1 MSARSNKGESV
12 RVLATLA
19 AVGCLLM
26 AVACGGGS
34 NNNTTSTITTVGA
47 SCNPTAIT
55 AGQTSTCTA
64 TVSGT
69 GSFSTTVSWTASG
82 FGTITPAGGIF
93 TASSVPFTQQVTITA
108 TSTQD
113 TTKSGSTTITVAAA
127 GTVTGVTASCSPT
140 SIQTGQLTACTATVQ
155 GNGNFSPNVDWSAN
169 GGTINPITGLFSSSG
184 SGNFT
189 ITATS
194 QQNSQV
200 TGTAPVTV
208 ATGANNQL
216 PIVVDAGPPGLT
228 TTDANVS
235 FVTINI
241 CVPNTNTCQT
251 IDHVIVDTGSI
262 GVRVLAKAGGG
273 ELDPAVVP
281 LPQQTL
287 NGSVVAQCNQF
298 VDGFTWGSVSLATVQ
313 LTQPSGGQAGETAN
327 TPPGAI
333 SAGLPIQL
341 IGDPTIPSVPASC
354 SSGGL
359 IDESNLQGLGAN
371 GVLGLGNFEQD
382 CGPGCVS
389 NNSVP
394 NVYYACS
401 GGSCSP
407 TLLGLPQQ
415 ITNPTWVLPA
425 DNNGT
430 LVQLP
435 SVPAG
440 GTTTVTGNLYFGI
453 GTQTN
458 NALGSATV
466 FDTDANAFFNTTFN
480 GVKNSCSFIDS
491 GSNANFFPASGYPN
505 LTTCPAPNQ
514 SFYCPPVNLSPLVL
528 SAQNQ
533 SASNTNGSQGTVN
546 FNVGNANALFAA
558 NNGMNTAISEL
569 GSTNSPINGCGSF
582 DWGLSFFYGRSV
594 FTGIELQPVTGTSY
608 VGPFW
613 AY

>member
-1 MSARSNKGESV
+1 M
-12 RVLATLA
+12 RVLASLA

-26 AVACGGGS
+26 AVACGGSGS
-34 NNNTTSTITTVGA
+34 SSSTSTITTVGA

-69 GSFSTTVSWTASG
+69 GSYSSAVSWTASG
-82 FGTITPAGGIF
+82 FGTITPAGGVF

-113 TTKSGSTTITVAAA
+113 SSKIGSTTITVAAA
-127 GTVTGVTASCSPT
+127 GTVTGVTASCTPG
-140 SIQTGQLTACTATVQ
+140 SIQTGQLTTCTASVQ
-155 GNGNFSPNVDWSAN
+155 GSGNFSPNVDWSTS
-169 GGTINPITGLFSSSG
+169 GGTINPITGIFSSPG
-184 SGNFT
+184 AGNFT

-194 QQNSQV
+194 QQNSNV
-200 TGTAPVTV
+200 TGTATVTV

-216 PIVVDAGPPGLT
+216 PIVVDAGPAGLT
-228 TTDANVS
+228 TSYVNGAFT
-235 FVTINI
+235 TITI
-241 CVPNTNTCQT
+241 CVPNSNSCQT
-251 IDHVIVDTGSI
+251 IDHVLVDTGSI
-262 GVRVLAKAGGG
+262 GVRILAKAAGG
-273 ELDPAVVP
+273 ELDPAQVP
-281 LPQQTL
+281 LPQQKL
-287 NGSVVAQCNQF
+287 NGTVVAQCNQF

-313 LTQPSGGQAGETAN
+313 LTQASGGQAGETAN
-327 TPPGAI
+327 TPSGANV
-333 SAGLPIQL
+333 AGLPIQL

-359 IDESNLQGLGAN
+359 TNESNLQALGAN
-371 GVLGLGNFEQD
+371 GVLGLGTFEQD
-382 CGPGCVS
+382 CGPGCAPGAGS
-389 NNSVP
+389 TP
-394 NVYYACS
+394 NVYYTCS
-401 GGSCSP
+401 GGSCSA
-407 TLLGLPQQ
+407 TLLSLPQQ
-415 ITNPTWVLPA
+415 VTNPDWVLPA

-430 LVQLP
+430 LIQLP
-435 SVPAG
+435 SIPAG
-440 GTTTVTGNLYFGI
+440 GTTTVNGNLYFGI

-466 FDTDANAFFNTTFN
+466 FDTDANAYFITTFN
-480 GVKNSCSFIDS
+480 GVKNSCSYIDS
-491 GSNANFFPASGYPN
+491 GSNAFYFPASGYPN
-505 LTTCPAPNQ
+505 LMTCASPNQ
-514 SFYCPPVNLSPLVL
+514 GFYCPPTSVSPLVL

-558 NNGMNTAISEL
+558 NNGMNAAISEL
-569 GSTNSPINGCGSF
+569 GGTNSGVNGCGSF

-594 FTGIELQPVTGTSY
+594 FTGIEQRPVTGTNF